1 LSSVKE
7 LENQVADLE
16 NEASRLSR
24 ALDSIKATSSDL
36 EASSTKK
43 VEELSKDL
51 ANEVSDVYGGLASGL
66 TIPTEVSSVTSQ
78 AEASVI

>member
-1 LSSVKE
+1 LFSVKE

-24 ALDSIKATSSDL
+24 ALDSSKASSSDL
-36 EASSTKK
+36 EATSTRK

-51 ANEVSDVYGGLASGL
+51 ANEASAVYAGLA
-66 TIPTEVSSVTSQ
+66 
-78 AEASVI
+78 

>member
-1 LSSVKE
+1 LFSVKE

-24 ALDSIKATSSDL
+24 ALDSSKASSSDL
-36 EASSTKK
+36 EATSTRK

-51 ANEVSDVYGGLASGL
+51 ANEASVVYAGLA
-66 TIPTEVSSVTSQ
+66 
-78 AEASVI
+78 